1 MGLGLGTGLG
11 VGEGRRGRWKS
22 PRQDVRGTLR
32 VYKVSECT
40 GQGVLGLDD
49 TRLCVYLPE
58 AELLHGV
65 AGDLYKPVF
74 FYLVTLKQAGVEG
87 CTMSQEDPNQ
97 VTGFLF
103 GLGHRCRCGT
113 PISRLPVWGEEIEI
127 QVSVKIGSCCRLSI
141 GEAAQQLS
149 NASVPRTAKTTSLA
163 TSCVS
168 LLHRLE

>member
-11 VGEGRRGRWKS
+11 GGEGVGVGGKAPARMSGAHSESTRSLNARARGSWGS
-22 PRQDVRGTLR
+22 T
-32 VYKVSECT
+32 
-40 GQGVLGLDD
+40 D

-97 VTGFLF
+97 ATGFLF

-113 PISRLPVWGEEIEI
+113 PISRLPVWGQEIEV

-141 GEAAQQLS
+141 GEAAQ
-149 NASVPRTAKTTSLA
+149 
-163 TSCVS
+163 
-168 LLHRLE
+168 